1 MRKYIINNKEVDLNS
16 IEFDGIDTN
25 DYPDFSDAYISAASF
40 QDGTKLSVDE
50 LEMLQEDL
58 HWELNE
64 MIINYLY

>member
-64 MIINYLY
+64 MIINYLN

>member
-16 IEFDGIDTN
+16 IEFDGIDMN
-25 DYPDFSDAYISAASF
+25 DYPDFSDAYISAAGF
-40 QDGTKLSVDE
+40 QDGTQLTVDE

-64 MIINYLY
+64 MIINYLN